1 MSRRDIEIEKRA
13 NYHPLCYEYC
23 LLKIRERKR
32 IVSAAT
38 VSGLQSDSTVT
49 LIPLVDATG
58 LVLCFRSLPDGH
70 MTPYILSEWLMSLAH
85 GDLEG
90 PGRCPSK

>member
-1 MSRRDIEIEKRA
+1 MLYI
-13 NYHPLCYEYC
+13 
-23 LLKIRERKR
+23 LLKKNRERKQ

-38 VSGLQSDSTVT
+38 VDSSLQSDSTVT
-49 LIPLVDATG
+49 LIPLIDVTG
-58 LVLCFRSLPDGH
+58 LALCFRSLPDGR

-85 GDLEG
+85 RDLEG